1 MIASFG
7 LDEIGYICLNSWFM
21 SKFILPFCAVLALIT
36 YSQCTSSG
44 HADWPEYLGNAA
56 RDHYSPL
63 DQINT
68 GNVKNLKPAWEFHTH
83 DTSGQIQCNP
93 IIVDGIMYATTAS
106 VQVFALDAATGTEI
120 WRFTNAKEKA
130 WYNTNRGVVYW
141 ADGDDKRILFSTG
154 PWLYALNAKTGN
166 PIPSFGMN
174 GRIDLHEGLG
184 EGTANKFVVATT
196 PGTVFHDLLIMGSR
210 VSEES
215 DAAPGHVRAFNIRTG
230 KLEWI
235 FHTIPQKGE
244 PGYETWPNDPGL
256 NRGGANC
263 WAGMALDPARGILFV
278 PTGSAAF
285 DFYGGNRP
293 GQNLYANCLLA
304 LDAATGTLK
313 WHFQFV
319 HHDIW
324 DRDLPAPPVL
334 MTLHSGSKPVDVVVQ
349 TTKYGYVYVFN
360 RETGEPAFPI
370 VETPVPGSTLAGE
383 QAWPTQPL
391 PSAPAP
397 YARQTFGPEDINPYT
412 IHKDTLL
419 KRLAKVRKDHLFAPP
434 SEDGTLIFPGF
445 DGGAEWGGAA
455 ADPDGVLYVNAN
467 NMPWIL
473 TMVPKKTG
481 KPAIGNLSSGA
492 KVYQTRCG
500 TCHGPDRKGIAGSN
514 APALTGLKMR
524 SNRIYVEAV
533 ISAGKGMMPGYS
545 TLSQEERKSVVD
557 FILEE
562 KETGGAM
569 QEKDDGIPYTFTG
582 YNRFVDAEGY
592 PAVSPPWG
600 TLNAIDLNTGQ
611 YKWSVPLGEIKALM
625 DKGIPPTGTE
635 NYGGPVV
642 TAGGVL
648 FIGATKDGQ
657 FRAFDIRTGKKCWQ
671 YNLPA
676 AAFATPSTYMI
687 NGKQYVVIACG
698 GSKLGTKKGDSYLA
712 FTL

>member
-1 MIASFG
+1 
-7 LDEIGYICLNSWFM
+7 M